1 MLRYSWLITCLFST
15 LKQSVEQVKRY
26 LRDVTKVFYM
36 RDIFE
41 TSQIRLRVVYGGHR
55 IKNLI
60 YELSSCK
67 FCTRIWVLESMLF

>member
-1 MLRYSWLITCLFST
+1 MVNNMSVFD
-15 LKQSVEQVKRY
+15 LKQSVKQAKRY

-55 IKNLI
+55 IKN
-60 YELSSCK
+60 
-67 FCTRIWVLESMLF
+67 

>member
-1 MLRYSWLITCLFST
+1 M
-15 LKQSVEQVKRY
+15 EQVKRY

-60 YELSSCK
+60 YEHEFL
-67 FCTRIWVLESMLF
+67 